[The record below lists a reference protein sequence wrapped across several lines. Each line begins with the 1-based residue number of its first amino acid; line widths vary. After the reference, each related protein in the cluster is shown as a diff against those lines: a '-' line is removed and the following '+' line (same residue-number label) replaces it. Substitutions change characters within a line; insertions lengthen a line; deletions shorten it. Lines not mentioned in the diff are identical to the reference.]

1 MTVPEDLAVELLGLA
16 DRYLLNDLKLLC
28 GFTLARMI
36 SVETVCRIVQAAD
49 RWDARDSQLRA
60 QCIECAMRR
69 ASDRGPL
76 PTAHHTPPPHTPPL
90 TPRSSSTSHPA
101 PPASS
106 LCRFIVENYK
116 EVVSSATYDELTTS
130 PQILLDIAKAVA
142 PSVKKGKNPSPAAS
156 SYTPPSKRPKLGS
169 R

>member
-69 ASDRGPL
+69 VSDRGR
-76 PTAHHTPPPHTPPL
+76 PTAPTRHRH
-90 TPRSSSTSHPA
+90 SHPA
-101 PPASS
+101 THTPLLPLPPP
-106 LCRFIVENYK
+106 LQVHR
-116 EVVSSATYDELTTS
+116 
-130 PQILLDIAKAVA
+130 
-142 PSVKKGKNPSPAAS
+142 
-156 SYTPPSKRPKLGS
+156 
-169 R
+169 

>member
-16 DRYLLNDLKLLC
+16 DRYLLHDLKLLC

-69 ASDRGPL
+69 ASDPR
-76 PTAHHTPPPHTPPL
+76 PTRATDTHTPPL
-90 TPRSSSTSHPA
+90 TPRSSRFLH
-101 PPASS
+101 

>member
-1 MTVPEDLAVELLGLA
+1 MPEDLAVELLGLA

-60 QCIECAMRR
+60 QCIEYAMRR
-69 ASDRGPL
+69 ASDRGR
-76 PTAHHTPPPHTPPL
+76 PTGPHPCH
-90 TPRSSSTSHPA
+90 RHSHPA

>member
-1 MTVPEDLAVELLGLA
+1 MPEDLAVELLGLA

-69 ASDRGPL
+69 ASDRGR
-76 PTAHHTPPPHTPPL
+76 PTAHHTRHRL
-90 TPRSSSTSHPA
+90 TTRLTRPA

-106 LCRFIVENYK
+106 SVCRFIVENYK

>member
-16 DRYLLNDLKLLC
+16 DRYLLHDLKLLC

-69 ASDRGPL
+69 ASDRGR
-76 PTAHHTPPPHTPPL
+76 PTARTRHRHSHTPPL
-90 TPRSSSTSHPA
+90 TPR
-101 PPASS
+101 ASS

>member
-69 ASDRGPL
+69 ASDRGR
-76 PTAHHTPPPHTPPL
+76 PTANHTRHRLTHPATHTPPL
-90 TPRSSSTSHPA
+90 TPRSSRFLH
-101 PPASS
+101 

>member
-69 ASDRGPL
+69 ASDRGR
-76 PTAHHTPPPHTPPL
+76 PTAPTRHRL
-90 TPRSSSTSHPA
+90 TSRHSHPA

>member
-16 DRYLLNDLKLLC
+16 DRYLLHDLKLLC

-69 ASDRGPL
+69 ASDRGR
-76 PTAHHTPPPHTPPL
+76 PTAPTRHRH
-90 TPRSSSTSHPA
+90 SHPA
-101 PPASS
+101 THTP
-106 LCRFIVENYK
+106 
-116 EVVSSATYDELTTS
+116 
-130 PQILLDIAKAVA
+130 LLLLQVHC
-142 PSVKKGKNPSPAAS
+142 
-156 SYTPPSKRPKLGS
+156 
-169 R
+169 

>member
-60 QCIECAMRR
+60 QCIEYAMRR
-69 ASDRGPL
+69 ASDRGR
-76 PTAHHTPPPHTPPL
+76 A
-90 TPRSSSTSHPA
+90 
-101 PPASS
+101 
-106 LCRFIVENYK
+106 I
-116 EVVSSATYDELTTS
+116 
-130 PQILLDIAKAVA
+130 
-142 PSVKKGKNPSPAAS
+142 
-156 SYTPPSKRPKLGS
+156 
-169 R
+169 

>member
-1 MTVPEDLAVELLGLA
+1 VTVPEDLAVELLGLA

-60 QCIECAMRR
+60 QCIECATRR
-69 ASDRGPL
+69 ASDRGR
-76 PTAHHTPPPHTPPL
+76 PTAHHTRH
-90 TPRSSSTSHPA
+90 RHSHPA
-101 PPASS
+101 
-106 LCRFIVENYK
+106 
-116 EVVSSATYDELTTS
+116 TH
-130 PQILLDIAKAVA
+130 
-142 PSVKKGKNPSPAAS
+142 
-156 SYTPPSKRPKLGS
+156 TPLRPLQVY

>member
-1 MTVPEDLAVELLGLA
+1 MPEDLAVELLGLA

-69 ASDRGPL
+69 ASDTPRT
-76 PTAHHTPPPHTPPL
+76 TASARPTPPPHLPL
-90 TPRSSSTSHPA
+90 LPLQEPMIA
-101 PPASS
+101 WGA
-106 LCRFIVENYK
+106 INDKDK
-116 EVVSSATYDELTTS
+116 ELAQLRA
-130 PQILLDIAKAVA
+130 QLDAAKAAKEEKVVEA
-142 PSVKKGKNPSPAAS
+142 
-156 SYTPPSKRPKLGS
+156 
-169 R
+169 

>member
-16 DRYLLNDLKLLC
+16 DRYLLHDLKLLC

-69 ASDRGPL
+69 ASDRGR
-76 PTAHHTPPPHTPPL
+76 PTGPHTCH
-90 TPRSSSTSHPA
+90 RHSHPA

>member
-60 QCIECAMRR
+60 QCIEYAMRR
-69 ASDRGPL
+69 ASDRGR
-76 PTAHHTPPPHTPPL
+76 PTAPTRHRHSHTPPL
-90 TPRSSSTSHPA
+90 TPR
-101 PPASS
+101 ASS

>member
-1 MTVPEDLAVELLGLA
+1 MASSSEYGDDEIRAILRRALQQERDGVGLTHEELEEVAAEVGIAPEDLAVELLGLA

-69 ASDRGPL
+69 ASDRGR
-76 PTAHHTPPPHTPPL
+76 PTAPTRHRH
-90 TPRSSSTSHPA
+90 
-101 PPASS
+101 
-106 LCRFIVENYK
+106 
-116 EVVSSATYDELTTS
+116 
-130 PQILLDIAKAVA
+130 
-142 PSVKKGKNPSPAAS
+142 
-156 SYTPPSKRPKLGS
+156 
-169 R
+169 